1 MVTGNGL
8 IASAFKKSYQN
19 DDRYVIFASGV
30 SNSNET
36 NVNSFIREELLIRET
51 LTKNKDKHFI
61 YFTSFI
67 YFKKYGL
74 HKIYME
80 DIIRGSGVDYT
91 IFKLPQIIGRGGNMN
106 NLFNYLVFNIKNNKV
121 VKIYN
126 NVYRSLIDIDDLKR
140 IVDISLRLSEC
151 YVIIPYIEKMLVM
164 DIVLLISKVLNIEPK
179 INIIESNGYAFPERS
194 ITTDYILQ
202 ELDITTEG
210 YTERI
215 INKYLA

>member
-1 MVTGNGL
+1 MVIGNGL

-91 IFKLPQIIGRGGNMN
+91 IFKLPQVIGAPWV
-106 NLFNYLVFNIKNNKV
+106 LEVEEE
-121 VKIYN
+121 
-126 NVYRSLIDIDDLKR
+126 SAP
-140 IVDISLRLSEC
+140 
-151 YVIIPYIEKMLVM
+151 IPRKARV
-164 DIVLLISKVLNIEPK
+164 
-179 INIIESNGYAFPERS
+179 
-194 ITTDYILQ
+194 
-202 ELDITTEG
+202 
-210 YTERI
+210 
-215 INKYLA
+215 